1 MPKRD
6 FPSTKLQKKNG
17 AFIFFCVFRHIKDKR
32 KQNCATKSAQK
43 IIRKDVSSLIISS
56 EAFASAV
63 SPYQV
68 EQVMAKKKVKKKVK
82 KKRKAKRKA
91 AKKVKKIKKKPVKKK
106 KKTKKESSENITAL
120 YGNGGDIT
128 FTINGETR
136 AGHFDK
142 AASQELVR
150 LLNDYRAKHGKKK
163 LAQTAPLA
171 KAAMV
176 RSKEIAVV
184 FDHRRPN
191 GKMCF
196 SVAKELDGE
205 NIAGGYMSAQE
216 IMDAWI
222 NSPPHNANMLYS
234 KFKKIGISVFV
245 LKSPLYGIDMYF
257 AAQSFGY

>member
-1 MPKRD
+1 MLKMA
-6 FPSTKLQKKNG
+6 KKG
-17 AFIFFCVFRHIKDKR
+17 RAAAFLLVLLL
-32 KQNCATKSAQK
+32 SL
-43 IIRKDVSSLIISS
+43 SSLIISS

-82 KKRKAKRKA
+82 KKRKAKKKA

-106 KKTKKESSENITAL
+106 KKAKKKSSENITAL

-136 AGHFDK
+136 TGHFDK

-163 LAQTAPLA
+163 LAQTAPLT

-176 RSKEIAVV
+176 RSKEITVV

-205 NIAGGYMSAQE
+205 NISGGYMSAQE